1 MEILYLLKREA
12 IPKYI
17 GQYNKKNKGSINLYD
32 INSKEIEDDF
42 FDLLMAEDDITH
54 NRRIIDAYLRAKV
67 IHENKLAVGAEC
79 QESVTTVYK
88 LMEELGTIQYNKQKD
103 KYELYNC

>member
-1 MEILYLLKREA
+1 MNLKNSGNNRA
-12 IPKYI
+12 T
-17 GQYNKKNKGSINLYD
+17 NKRINLPTADYPP
-32 INSKEIEDDF
+32 N
-42 FDLLMAEDDITH
+42 

>member
-1 MEILYLLKREA
+1 MIN
-12 IPKYI
+12 KYI

-67 IHENKLAVGAEC
+67 IHE
-79 QESVTTVYK
+79 TVYK

>member
-1 MEILYLLKREA
+1 MPICVQK
-12 IPKYI
+12 
-17 GQYNKKNKGSINLYD
+17 
-32 INSKEIEDDF
+32 F
-42 FDLLMAEDDITH
+42 
-54 NRRIIDAYLRAKV
+54 
-67 IHENKLAVGAEC
+67 IHENKLAVGAEY